1 MRQIKTASVFEY
13 LLVHCSL
20 FKFDDKMNWISGL
33 FFKDTVYR
41 ERVYRECPNKRRRES
56 LLRALFHWSVLSRS
70 VLVP

>member
-41 ERVYRECPNKRRRES
+41 SRT
-56 LLRALFHWSVLSRS
+56 SVSWMS
-70 VLVP
+70 